1 MAAYIAL
8 NDRAGVRFPHWLLRI
23 KLMTLKKA
31 RKHKISA
38 KGFKA
43 RMISR
48 LLKRERQKRLEKQG
62 KR

>member
-1 MAAYIAL
+1 MIFRKKRR
-8 NDRAGVRFPHWLLRI
+8 N
-23 KLMTLKKA
+23 KL
-31 RKHKISA
+31 SA

-43 RMISR
+43 RMISL